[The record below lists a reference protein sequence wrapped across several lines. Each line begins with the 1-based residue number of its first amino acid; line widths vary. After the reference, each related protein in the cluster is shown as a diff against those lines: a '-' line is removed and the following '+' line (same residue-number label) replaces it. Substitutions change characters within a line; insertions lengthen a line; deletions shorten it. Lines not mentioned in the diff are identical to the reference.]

1 MTNFTAAGSRPFQ
14 FVLALIAPLLLGST
28 VNSHAV
34 ANDEDRPNIIV
45 ILVDD
50 MGFSDIGCY
59 GGEIQTPNI
68 DQMAAQGVRFSQF
81 YNSARCCPT
90 RATLMTGLHPH
101 QTGIG
106 HMTNPPN
113 SKGHDLGIPSYRGF
127 LNRNCATI
135 AEILQPAGYSTLMT
149 GKWHLGMELED
160 QWPLQR
166 GFEKYFGSLAGAT
179 RFFHPFHPRGMTLG
193 NEQIED
199 PESTTDEPFYTTD
212 AFTDYAI
219 QFIQEQQSETN
230 GDKPFFLYLAYT
242 APHWPLQAH
251 EDDIARYRGK
261 YQIGWDQLREQRL
274 TKQIELG
281 LLPEG
286 TQLSPRDSDVPAWE
300 TLEADAQDEMDL
312 KMSVY
317 AAMIDRI
324 DQNLGRLF
332 DSLKTAG
339 IADNTLIMFLSDN
352 GGCAEGGTLGRGEF
366 YDVEKRNEETA
377 NSYGTAWANASNTPF
392 RLYKHY
398 AHEGGTSTPF
408 LMSWPKQVKSNSD
421 WYRDPAQLIDIMP
434 TILDAAGV
442 EYPEQM
448 HGNPIPALDGVSL
461 LPAITQQP
469 LDRTSPI
476 FIEHENNAFV
486 RDQEW
491 KLVGKGV
498 AATQGVMPEKWELYN
513 IEKDRTELN
522 DLASSHPEKVEE
534 LSSAWH
540 QWAERVAVY
549 PKKKKGADQNKKKK
563 TAKNDK
569 KEKSE
574 E

>member
-1 MTNFTAAGSRPFQ
+1 MTTYCAAGMRPIQ
-14 FVLALIAPLLLGST
+14 FIFAILFSLLVFST
-28 VNSHAV
+28 VSSQTLANS
-34 ANDEDRPNIIV
+34 DDRPNIII

-68 DQMAAQGVRFSQF
+68 DQMAAKGVKFSQF

-101 QTGIG
+101 QVGIG

-113 SKGHDLGIPSYRGF
+113 SQNHDLGIPSYRGF
-127 LNRNCATI
+127 LNRKCATI
-135 AEILQPAGYSTLMT
+135 AEILQPAGYSTLMA
-149 GKWHLGMELED
+149 GKWHLGMAQED
-160 QWPLQR
+160 LWPLQR
-166 GFEKYFGSLAGAT
+166 GFEKYYGSLPGAT
-179 RFFHPFHPRGMTLG
+179 RFFHPIHPRGMTLG
-193 NEQIED
+193 NEHIEE

-219 QFIQEQQSETN
+219 QFIQEQQTETN

-274 TKQIELG
+274 KKQIELG

-286 TQLSPRDSDVPAWE
+286 THLSPRYSDVPAWE
-300 TLEADAQDEMDL
+300 SLDAETRDEMDL

-317 AAMIDRI
+317 AAMIDRV

-332 DSLKTAG
+332 DSLETAG

-352 GGCAEGGTLGRGEF
+352 GGCAEGGILGRGEF
-366 YDVEKRNEETA
+366 RDVEKRNQETA

-408 LMSWPKQVKSNSD
+408 IISWPKQVDSRSD

-434 TILDAAGV
+434 TVLDAAHV
-442 EYPEQM
+442 EYPEEL
-448 HGNPIPALDGVSL
+448 HGNPIPALDGISL
-461 LPAITQQP
+461 LPAVENQP
-469 LDRTSPI
+469 LNRKSPI

-498 AATQGVMPEKWELYN
+498 SPLKGVVPDKWELYN
-513 IEKDRTELN
+513 IENDRTELN
-522 DLASSHPEKVEE
+522 DLAATHPEKVKE
-534 LSSAWH
+534 LSSAWNA
-540 QWAERVAVY
+540 WAERVGVY
-549 PKKKKGADQNKKKK
+549 PKKKLGSHQNKKNPAKKKKK
-563 TAKNDK
+563 TKKN
-569 KEKSE
+569 
-574 E
+574 